1 MSELNNP
8 LFENQREFL
17 ERQKEEYKNALMGD
31 VDQIKTQGQEI
42 GKKVAMAGGVVLA
55 GYLLKRL
62 FSSSD
67 KKKPKK
73 VKASSKANPKKAKK
87 STHKHPV
94 APPITASTHE
104 YASTVH
110 KKEDDSVPSSISSV
124 SSEQTSHG
132 DHSQSSTA
140 LTKGFLKSDLAQM
153 ISQQVVALLMLY
165 ITKKVDE
172 YVTSV
177 SENNDIAA
185 APVEVDVIEIETTE
199 YIVPEENAL

>member
-42 GKKVAMAGGVVLA
+42 GKKVAMAGGVLLA

-62 FSSSD
+62 FSGGD
-67 KKKPKK
+67 KKKTKK
-73 VKASSKANPKKAKK
+73 LKPASRKSKKNTAKRPA
-87 STHKHPV
+87 TRPV
-94 APPITASTHE
+94 TASTHE
-104 YASTVH
+104 YDLSTHDYNMLVH
-110 KKEDDSVPSSISSV
+110 DRPENSYTS
-124 SSEQTSHG
+124 SSETSERTPRA
-132 DHSQSSTA
+132 DNSRHSSKA
-140 LTKGFLKSDLAQM
+140 LSKGFLKSDLAQV
-153 ISQQVVALLMLY
+153 ISQQVMALLMIY

-172 YVTSV
+172 YVNSI

-185 APVEVDVIEIETTE
+185 APVEVIEIETTE
-199 YIVPEENAL
+199 IIVPEENAL

>member
-17 ERQKEEYKNALMGD
+17 ERQKEEYRNALMGD

-62 FSSSD
+62 FSGSD
-67 KKKPKK
+67 KKKVRK
-73 VKASSKANPKKAKK
+73 VKAASKK
-87 STHKHPV
+87 SKEDTYKHPV

-104 YASTVH
+104 YDSMVH
-110 KKEDDSVPSSISSV
+110 EQEDGYTL
-124 SSEQTSHG
+124 SSERMPHA
-132 DHSQSSTA
+132 DHSQSTKA
-140 LTKGFLKSDLAQM
+140 LSKGFLKSDLAQV

-172 YVTSV
+172 YVNSI

-185 APVEVDVIEIETTE
+185 APVEVIEIETTE
-199 YIVPEENAL
+199 YIVPEENAF

>member
-42 GKKVAMAGGVVLA
+42 GQKVAMAGGVVLA

-62 FSSSD
+62 FSGGSS
-67 KKKPKK
+67 KKKTKK
-73 VKASSKANPKKAKK
+73 VKAVSKK
-87 STHKHPV
+87 SKSKKSNNDTYKHPV

-104 YASTVH
+104 YDSMVREQ
-110 KKEDDSVPSSISSV
+110 EDDYALSSV
-124 SSEQTSHG
+124 SSEQTSHA
-132 DHSQSSTA
+132 DHNQSTKA
-140 LTKGFLKSDLAQM
+140 LSKGFLKSDLAQV
-153 ISQQVVALLMLY
+153 ISQQVMALLMVY

-172 YVTSV
+172 YVNSL
-177 SENNDIAA
+177 SENNDIAE
-185 APVEVDVIEIETTE
+185 APVEVIEIETTE
-199 YIVPEENAL
+199 YIVPEENAF